1 MEIKWTHAIA
11 NVHCKVIEDEALEQ
25 IKTICNHYAMDW
37 CNIEIMP
44 DAHSWKGCVI
54 WFTATIGDKI
64 IPSLVWVDIG
74 CWMAYAKFEYNWEID
89 FDWLDKF
96 IRENIPCWFNIREEK
111 YWLKSNE
118 TFQFTSLRDINYSI
132 INNLICKKV
141 DIDRAEKSIW
151 TLWWWNHFIEI
162 DKDDE
167 WCYYLVVHSWSRY
180 LWKQICEY
188 YQDLASKKYSKDIM
202 IEWKTLQEWI
212 EYLKKKWEQKN
223 IQECV
228 EMFKKA
234 SNYVLEDLGN
244 NKDLTYLEWEDKFKY
259 IHDADICKGYAQLNR
274 EVMVTQIL
282 NYLWVSPDWL
292 TIKHTIHNY
301 IDKKDMV
308 IRKWAIKNDEECL
321 IPINMRDWA
330 FIVSRKENMI
340 WKWNDSLPHWAG
352 RLMSRNKAKET
363 INIDDY
369 KKSMEWIYST
379 CITEW
384 TLDESPMAYK
394 NINDIKDIIEEVCV
408 IKKHIKPIYNFKAE

>member
-11 NVHCKVIEDEALEQ
+11 NVHCKVIEEEALEQ

-54 WFTATIGDKI
+54 WFTSTIKDKI

-74 CWMAYAKFEYNWEID
+74 CWMAYVKFEYNWEID

-96 IRENIPCWFNIREEK
+96 IRENIPCWFNIREK
-111 YWLKSNE
+111 AISDFSFTDFNCKSI
-118 TFQFTSLRDINYSI
+118 D
-132 INNLICKKV
+132 K
-141 DIDRAEKSIW
+141 DRALKSIW
-151 TLWWWNHFIEI
+151 TLWGWNHFIEI

-167 WCYYLVVHSWSRY
+167 WYYYLVVHSWSRY

-234 SNYVLEDLGN
+234 SNYVLEDLGD
-244 NKDLTYLEWEDKFKY
+244 NKDLTYLEWEDKDNY
-259 IHDADICKGYAQLNR
+259 IKDASICQHFARKNR
-274 EVMVTQIL
+274 ETMITIIL
-282 NYLWVSPDWL
+282 KYLAPWIKW
-292 TIKHTIHNY
+292 TTWIIKHTIHNY
-301 IDKKDMV
+301 IDLRDWV
-308 IRKWAIKNDEECL
+308 IRKWAIRNDEECL

-330 FIVSRKENMI
+330 FIVSRKEDMI
-340 WKWNDSLPHWAG
+340 WKWNNSLPHWAG

-394 NINDIKDIIEEVCV
+394 NIDDIKDIIEEVCV